1 MELLGNGGGWKVF
14 ADLQIFGRVY
24 TLRFRKGHR
33 GHLPVGMLSTARVAE
48 GSDKGNL
55 FLIL

>member
-1 MELLGNGGGWKVF
+1 MAVDGKSSLTCRYLV
-14 ADLQIFGRVY
+14 RVY